1 MKSVKAAVLV
11 LILAAG
17 MDFSFAWDSETA
29 KYMPLQVG
37 NMWIYRG
44 TATGYMQMG
53 RSYQSYRITGIADTL
68 GHKYYRV
75 EARVYMIS
83 GTLSSGVMQFSSMVR
98 IDSTSM
104 NFFKLGFYCNNFETL
119 VDSLRS
125 RPGDTIHMCPQFS
138 EVKSF
143 CTDTSGYSLF
153 GSSHSSKRFSEFYGP
168 GYGTVYVKGIGIAY
182 SSYGYSMNQ
191 SYDTLRG
198 CVINGVLYGDT
209 SIIVGVN
216 QISTVVPKEFS
227 LSQNYPNPFNP
238 ATKIKF
244 EIPLLRGVDAEGGRG
259 VLTNLTL
266 YDALG
271 KEVTIL
277 VNQQLQPGT
286 YEVQWDASSYPS
298 GVYYYRLEASDPS
311 TSLRVTQTKRMVLLK

>member
-1 MKSVKAAVLV
+1 MKCLKAAMLV
-11 LILAAG
+11 LMFMAG
-17 MDFSFAWDSETA
+17 IGHAFAWDSETA

-75 EARVYMIS
+75 ETRVYMIS
-83 GTLSSGVMQFSSMVR
+83 GTLSSGVMQFSNMVR
-98 IDSTSM
+98 IDSASM
-104 NFFKLGFYCNNFETL
+104 NFFKLGFYCNSFETL

-125 RPGDTIHMCPQFS
+125 RPGDTIHMCPQFND
-138 EVKSF
+138 VKSF
-143 CTDTSGYSLF
+143 CTDTSAYSLF
-153 GSSHSSKRFSEFYGP
+153 GSAHISKKFTEFYGP

-182 SSYGYSMNQ
+182 SSYGYSSNQ

-198 CVINGVLYGDT
+198 CIINGVVYGDT

-216 QISTVVPKEFS
+216 QTSTEVPENFS

-238 ATKIKF
+238 TTNFGFRIADFGLVRLTVF
-244 EIPLLRGVDAEGGRG
+244 DAIGRD
-259 VLTNLTL
+259 V
-266 YDALG
+266 
-271 KEVTIL
+271 EVL

-286 YEVQWDASSYPS
+286 YEASWDASAYPS
-298 GVYYYRLEASDPS
+298 GVYYYRLESGNY
-311 TSLRVTQTKRMVLLK
+311 TETKKMVLLK